1 MDAGLPGLLS
11 ARLGERFVVVCMIR
25 SALFD
30 EETFNDKPNPFLR
43 HHLRGAY
50 A

>member
-11 ARLGERFVVVCMIR
+11 ARLAERFAVVWMNR
-25 SALFD
+25 SAFHD

-43 HHLRGAY
+43 HHLRGAH